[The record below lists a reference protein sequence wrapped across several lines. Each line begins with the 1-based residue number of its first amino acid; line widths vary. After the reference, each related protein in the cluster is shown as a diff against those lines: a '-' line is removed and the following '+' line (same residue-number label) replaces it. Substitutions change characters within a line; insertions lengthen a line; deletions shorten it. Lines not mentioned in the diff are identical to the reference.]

1 MRRAEMMTAGGVTL
15 AGLGALVGLAIG
27 SGEGTPKALAPRA
40 QPVEV
45 RTEVIRKTVNV
56 YRREHPHHVTGPG
69 AGGRGSSGANIPRTA
84 SALSAATRTRS
95 SGAHAVAPTASAAPV
110 VSTRSSGSHS
120 TSGST
125 SSGRSSGGG
134 SGSHTVKTRT
144 SGSRPTSGSHAGG
157 SGEGGSSSPP
167 VKTRASG
174 GSTSGGGSGASRPV
188 STRASGGG
196 EGGDHGGG
204 HDD

>member
-1 MRRAEMMTAGGVTL
+1 MMTAGGVTL

-27 SGEGTPKALAPRA
+27 SGEGTPKALVPRA

-56 YRREHPHHVTGPG
+56 YRREHPHRVTGT
-69 AGGRGSSGANIPRTA
+69 GGRGSSGAPIPRTA
-84 SALSAATRTRS
+84 GALSAATRTRS
-95 SGAHAVAPTASAAPV
+95 SGAHAVAPIASAAPV

-125 SSGRSSGGG
+125 SGGRSSSGG

-144 SGSRPTSGSHAGG
+144 SG
-157 SGEGGSSSPP
+157 GGSS
-167 VKTRASG
+167 G
-174 GSTSGGGSGASRPV
+174 GGAAGGSGASRPV
-188 STRASGGG
+188 STRSSGGGG
-196 EGGDHGGG
+196 EGGDHHGG